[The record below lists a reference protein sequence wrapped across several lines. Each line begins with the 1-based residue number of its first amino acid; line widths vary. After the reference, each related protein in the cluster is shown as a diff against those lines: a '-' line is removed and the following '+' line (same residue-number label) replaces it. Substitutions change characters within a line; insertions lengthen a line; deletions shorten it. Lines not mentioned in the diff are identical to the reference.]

1 MKETTTKK
9 IRWVIAHEP
18 IDLFLRAAE
27 RFSNAVKT
35 QTQGQLDIE
44 ILSLTEYSEKYN
56 QGKKITKHDL
66 LDLMEAGVVEASQM
80 YTTWLGHY
88 NKDMFVLDMPFLF
101 RDHEHADRVL
111 EGDIGEYLLK
121 GLENSSAVRGLAFTY
136 SGGYR
141 IIPANKELST
151 VESFRGTKIRTARSP
166 VAIDTFKA
174 LGAEVIDT
182 VELEEMND
190 AAKEGII
197 EAGESTFV
205 RVFPLKQAEAFGK
218 INDTAHSL
226 FLTSIIISTKFWDT
240 LDDTTQEIMKNA
252 ALDAARL
259 ERRESVAQIDD
270 IINECETKG
279 VPVITMSKEETD
291 KFKSKTKTIYEKYQ
305 NFFSTDLI
313 NQIQKK

>member
-1 MKETTTKK
+1 MKT

-27 RFSNAVKT
+27 RFTKAVRE
-35 QTQGQLDIE
+35 QTNGELDIE

-56 QGKKITKHDL
+56 NGEKITKHDL
-66 LDLMEAGVVEASQM
+66 LQLMEDGVVEASQM

-101 RDHEHADRVL
+101 RDHDHADRVL
-111 EGDIGEYLLK
+111 EGEIGEYLLK
-121 GLENSSAVRGLAFTY
+121 GLEQSSAVRGLAFTY

-141 IIPANKELST
+141 IIPAQKELAT
-151 VESFRGTKIRTARSP
+151 VEAFRGTKIRTARSP

-182 VELEEMND
+182 VELEEMNE
-190 AAKEGII
+190 AVKAGVI

-205 RVFPLKQAEAFGK
+205 RVIPLKQNEAFGVV
-218 INDTAHSL
+218 NDTAHSL
-226 FLTSIIISTKFWDT
+226 FLTSIIIATKFWDT
-240 LDDTTQEIMKNA
+240 LDSKTQQIMKDA
-252 ALDAARL
+252 ALDAART

-270 IINECETKG
+270 IIKDCADRN
-279 VPVITMSKEETD
+279 VPVVKMDQTETE
-291 KFKSKTKTIYEKYQ
+291 KFIEATSVVYDKYQ
-305 NFFSTDLI
+305 NYFSTDLI
-313 NQIQKK
+313 SQIQSK